1 MQTLFDKIF
10 IGKAEYS
17 ATKSQNASDQIKYL
31 FDIFDA
37 TSKQTRSIDLA
48 EFFTDVQRSLEQYH
62 ENILVES
69 HDVVMPSVNNDAMD
83 FVDVM
88 IDDHNIMIE
97 SNSLRA
103 VRHVTNKFIESGYI
117 LQRDFATE
125 KMFRKDKTT
134 RYIRIYRIINFIN
147 SMCLN

>member
-10 IGKAEYS
+10 IGKSEYL
-17 ATKSQNASDQIKYL
+17 AVKSMHVSERLQYL
-31 FDIFDA
+31 FDLYDSV
-37 TSKQTRSIDLA
+37 SKQTRSMDLSA
-48 EFFTDVQRSLEQYH
+48 FFTEVQQTLEQYH
-62 ENILVES
+62 ENAVVET
-69 HDVVMPSVNNDAMD
+69 HDVATPAANSKSMD